1 MATRSGSTNAGE
13 HAPSQPSQP
22 SWRVDT
28 PVEDDPVQ
36 QVLARRVPWVVH
48 HGTFSQQSFGT
59 GPWPEQGWK
68 LHVSATPDSAVPV
81 LEAALDV
88 LLAHGARFKVV
99 QTLGLLAAMN
109 GGVFGNSQI
118 GKFLTVY
125 PSDDDQAVRLAV
137 DLDVATRG
145 HRGPRV
151 PTDRVLRPGSLVHYR
166 YGAMVRRPE
175 SMDDGEPTGFHDLLD
190 PAGRLSDDV
199 RLEYYQAPDPAIVDP
214 FEAAGVRI
222 APPGRARFLD
232 GRFFVTDALAQSA
245 RGGVFRAVDVSV
257 DPARVCLLKES
268 WHDVGLDPFGRDAR
282 DWARNEERILTRHA
296 DEPSLPR
303 CYGSFEI
310 DGDRYLAIEF
320 VAGRSL
326 DKVLAEEHGLDEGLE
341 PDEVVEI
348 GLATADALARLHDLG
363 LVFRDF
369 KPANLIRTPDG
380 GYRLI
385 DFGIA
390 HEYRTDTSEPLS
402 IGTPPFYAREQYAGE
417 QPHPLDDVFAWG
429 AVLFHLAGGEG
440 SFADMPK
447 GRDLQQPFPRRP
459 LLEHRP
465 GFPPALA
472 AVIDR
477 AVAWERADRWPTMGA
492 ARDALAAAAATLVD
506 PSQAW
511 PADASPGPRSV
522 VHHEPDPALDAE
534 AALRLARE
542 VGDALLEA
550 AEERDGGLTWRRR
563 YEFADRTEHGP
574 DIYGGT
580 AGVALYLAELAGRT
594 GDERYADAAR
604 GAARW
609 LAGPAWG
616 RGRAQHGLHHG
627 EGGVAWTFLRL
638 AERLDA
644 PGYVAAADLRMRR
657 LRGAAATTTDLIY
670 GTAGTVLALLAVH
683 DATGDDAH
691 LAEARALG
699 DDLVAAAIPGPGGLG
714 CFWEVAAATPGG
726 PIQPLLGLMHGAAG
740 IALALAHLGERTGDA
755 RHLDTAL
762 GAAELLLAAGRPEP
776 TSTITDEG
784 GRAGGEAVGVTWPRF
799 LGDPP
804 VGLQAH
810 CHGAGGIGQFF
821 LWLDRIAPDPRYR
834 AVAAAA
840 ARAVADTRALDDR
853 SGICHGLSGTG
864 HLMLDCHQAFGGSRW
879 RDLADECAGHLARFR
894 VADRPGVYA
903 MRGDASSPD
912 LLVGFAGV
920 GSFLLRL
927 ADAESAP
934 DLVMGPLTTSLRKAA
949 HHVRRDPQP
958 LHAAPRLR

>member
-1 MATRSGSTNAGE
+1 MSACPRS
-13 HAPSQPSQP
+13 P

-36 QVLARRVPWVVH
+36 AVLARRVPWVVH

-88 LLAHGARFKVV
+88 LLARGARFKVV

-118 GKFLTVY
+118 GKFVTVY
-125 PSDDDQAVRLAV
+125 PSDDAHAVRLAV
-137 DLDVATRG
+137 DLDAATRG

-175 SMDDGEPTGFHDLLD
+175 SMHDGEPTGFNDLLD
-190 PAGRLSDDV
+190 PAGRLSNDV
-199 RLEYYQAPDPAIVDP
+199 RLEYYQPPEAGIVDP
-214 FEAAGVRI
+214 FEAAGVRV
-222 APPGRARFLD
+222 APPARARFLD
-232 GRFFVTDALAQSA
+232 GRFFVTDTLAQSA

-282 DWARNEERILTRHA
+282 DWARNEERILTDHA

-320 VAGRSL
+320 VDGRSL
-326 DKVLAEEHGLDEGLE
+326 DKILAEEHGVDHGLE
-341 PDEVVEI
+341 PDEVVAI
-348 GLATADALARLHDLG
+348 GLATADALARLHDMG

-369 KPANLIRTPDG
+369 KPANLIRTPG
-380 GYRLI
+380 GDYRLI

-429 AVLFHLAGGEG
+429 AVLFHLAGGEA

-459 LLEHRP
+459 LVEHRP
-465 GFPPALA
+465 AFPAALA

-477 AVAWERADRWPTMGA
+477 AVAWERAERWPTMRD
-492 ARDALAAAAATLVD
+492 ARDALAAAATAAAAAATAVELREGE
-506 PSQAW
+506 
-511 PADASPGPRSV
+511 PAAASGGPGSIV
-522 VHHEPDPALDAE
+522 THEPEPAPGAE
-534 AALRLARE
+534 GALRLARE

-550 AEERDGGLTWRRR
+550 AVELDGGLAWRRR
-563 YEFADRTEHGP
+563 YEFADRTEFGP

-580 AGVALYLAELAGRT
+580 AGVALYLAELAWRT
-594 GDERYADAAR
+594 GDGRYADAAG

-627 EGGVAWTFLRL
+627 EAGIAWTFLRL
-638 AERLDA
+638 ADRLDT

-657 LRGAAATTTDLIY
+657 LRGAAAITNDLIY

-683 DATGDDAH
+683 DATGDPAH

-699 DDLVAAAIPGPGGLG
+699 DEVLAAAVPGPGGLG
-714 CFWEVAAATPGG
+714 CYWEVASATPGG
-726 PIQPLLGLMHGAAG
+726 PVLPLLGLMHGAAG
-740 IALALAHLGERTGDA
+740 IGLALAHLGHHTGDA
-755 RHLDTAL
+755 RYLDAARAT
-762 GAAELLLAAGRPEP
+762 AELLLAAARPEP
-776 TSTITDEG
+776 SSTEIDDG
-784 GRAGGEAVGVTWPRF
+784 DPVAGGTMAVTWPRH

-821 LWLDRIAPDPRYR
+821 LWLDRITPDARYR
-834 AVAAAA
+834 TAAAAA

-894 VADRPGVYA
+894 VADRPGVHT

-927 ADAESAP
+927 ADAGSAP
-934 DLVMGPLTTSLRKAA
+934 DLVLGPLTTTLRKAA

-958 LHAAPRLR
+958 LHAAPRHR